1 MRLLPVL
8 VAGILTGDALF
19 GVVPPACWAAL
30 FCACLVPVVV
40 LWIADSSP
48 IAQSLLLYACIAVS
62 GAWIVSARK
71 HGMVVS
77 DDMGRSSFD
86 AVVVSMPVTR
96 DDGMCRC
103 EIIVTSGRYAGRRIM
118 AYMQGQGTLGD
129 GGVECGVPR
138 VGDGYEIRGGW
149 LRPLVGPS
157 GEKGDASAVRSYR
170 RYLVSQGMA
179 AQMFISRSHMS
190 RKVVTLRGLSSV
202 QRMRIRMGRV
212 RERLVGLFA
221 SRGVSSD
228 ELSLVAAMT
237 LGEKSLLT
245 GELRESYVKAGASHI
260 LALSGMHLGVISA
273 LLSFLLVTRRWRR
286 LGMTV
291 VLTAVWAYVMLVGMP
306 VSVVRAAVMFSV
318 MVFSVLQYRMD
329 GNGVGSLMLTAF
341 VMLVFNPLSLYDV
354 GFQLSFVSV
363 LGILLCY
370 WRVRYRLMQLAG
382 RKSGKLVAQVVSLL
396 SVCVVAQMAVAPLA
410 AYHFGRFPGCFLLA
424 NIVAVPLSSAIICC
438 ALALVVTSPLPFVAD
453 VVAFVLVRM
462 SHLMNSY
469 ISWVSAL
476 PFADVRVD
484 RFGWPHMLLVYVVY
498 AIVYMLALY
507 LRKMN
512 DTFKGYR

>member
-8 VAGILTGDALF
+8 VAGVLTGDALF

-30 FCACLVPVVV
+30 FCACLVTVVV
-40 LWIADSSP
+40 LWVADSSP
-48 IAQSLLLYACIAVS
+48 LVQSLLLYACIAVS
-62 GAWIVSARK
+62 GSWIVSVRK

-77 DDMGRSSFD
+77 EDMGSPSFD
-86 AVVVSMPVTR
+86 AVVVSMPVKR

-103 EIIVTSGRYAGRRIM
+103 EIIVTSGRFAGRRIM
-118 AYMQGQGTLGD
+118 AYMQGQGTRGD
-129 GGVECGVPR
+129 GGGECDVPH
-138 VGDGYEIRGGW
+138 VGDGYEIRGGR
-149 LRPLVGPS
+149 LRPLVGS
-157 GEKGDASAVRSYR
+157 CGENGEASAVRSYR
-170 RYLVSQGMA
+170 RYLVSQGIA
-179 AQMFISRSHMS
+179 AQVFIPRSHMS

-212 RERLVGLFA
+212 RERLVALFA
-221 SRGVSSD
+221 SHGVSSD

-273 LLSFLLVTRRWRR
+273 LLSFLLVARRWQR

-291 VLTAVWAYVMLVGMP
+291 VVTAVWAYVMLVGMST
-306 VSVVRAAVMFSV
+306 SVVRAAVMFSV
-318 MVFSVLQYRMD
+318 MVFSVLQYRKD
-329 GNGVGSLMLTAF
+329 GNGVGTLMLAAF
-341 VMLVFNPLSLYDV
+341 VMLVFNPLCLYDV

-370 WRVRYRLMQLAG
+370 GRVRYRLMQLAG
-382 RKSGKLVAQVVSLL
+382 RESGTLVLQVVSLL
-396 SVCVVAQMAVAPLA
+396 SVSVVAQMAVAPLA
-410 AYHFGRFPGCFLLA
+410 AYHFGHFPGCFLLA

-453 VVAFVLVRM
+453 GVAFVLVKM

-484 RFGWPHMLLVYVVY
+484 HFGWPHMLLVYVVY
-498 AIVYMLALY
+498 AIVYMLAVY

-512 DTFKGYR
+512 DTFRGYR